1 MAQFEP
7 IIVKLVSYEAENK
20 GEETEMKNY
29 ITTPIYYVNGE
40 AHIGHAYTTFIAD
53 TLARH
58 SRLLGNET
66 YFLTG
71 TDEHGQKIEEAAKKL
86 NKPTQQFADEIS
98 ATFKN
103 LWDSFDISYD
113 QFIRTTDEKHK
124 HGVQAAFL
132 KMVEKGDIYK
142 DFYEGNYCVSCET
155 FFPESQLMDG
165 GCCPDCGR
173 ATTILKEESYF
184 FRLSKYE
191 QPLLDYYEAHND
203 FILPKSRKNEVI
215 SFVKGGLHDLS
226 VTRTS
231 FNWGVHLPESL
242 NDPKH
247 VMYVW
252 LDALMNYVTALGYGN
267 GEENMDF
274 WPATT
279 QLVGKDI
286 LRFHAI
292 YWPAFLMSLDL
303 PLPKHIGAHGWWTRD
318 GEKMS
323 KSKGNVVDPIEVA
336 KHYGVE
342 NFRYF
347 MMREVPFGQDG
358 DFSQR
363 ALIDR
368 MNSDLS
374 NDLGNLLN
382 RVIGMSEKY
391 SDFMIDSVDVL
402 KYHSKEIDD
411 AHVIIT
417 SLEEYMKDLQLHRYL
432 EELWKVFTIGNKAI
446 EEHAPW
452 VKIKEGRTDEALATV
467 ALVAN
472 LLAKASMMLHSIMPH
487 TTTTV
492 ANALG
497 FEINTTSYN
506 DLILNKDLLKTFT
519 IKKIPPLFPRVDEPL
534 MDEAPKAM
542 MTEEPAIIMTV
553 TKTEE
558 KKVTTVP
565 EEGLITI
572 DQFFQTSLKIGT
584 VIEAQEVPKSS
595 KLLRLQVDLGEEV
608 PRQIV
613 AGIKEYYSAESL
625 VGTQVCVVAN
635 LKPAKLMGLLSEGML
650 LAAKDADGLSLI
662 RPEKPRAI
670 GSSIG

>member
-1 MAQFEP
+1 
-7 IIVKLVSYEAENK
+7 
-20 GEETEMKNY
+20 MKNY

-53 TLARH
+53 TLSRH
-58 SRLLGNET
+58 SRLMGNET

-86 NKPTQQFADEIS
+86 NKPTQEFADEIS

-103 LWDSFDISYD
+103 LWDEFDISYD
-113 QFIRTTDEKHK
+113 HFIRTTDEDHK
-124 HGVQAAFL
+124 HGVRVAFE
-132 KMVEKGDIYK
+132 KMVANGDIYK

-155 FFPESQLMDG
+155 FFPESQLMEG

-173 ATTILKEESYF
+173 ATSIVKEESYF

-191 QPLLDYYEAHND
+191 KTLLDYYEAHPD
-203 FILPKSRKNEVI
+203 FILPKSRRNEVI
-215 SFVKGGLHDLS
+215 SFVKGGLNDLS

-231 FNWGVHLPESL
+231 FSWGVHLPKSL
-242 NDPKH
+242 NEPKH

-252 LDALMNYVTALGYGN
+252 LDALLNYITALGYG
-267 GEENMDF
+267 GDEARMQF
-274 WPATT
+274 WPANI

-292 YWPAFLMSLDL
+292 YWPAFLMSLNL
-303 PLPKHIGAHGWWTRD
+303 PLPKHIAAHGWWTRD
-318 GEKMS
+318 GGKMS
-323 KSKGNVVDPIEVA
+323 KSKGNVVDPREVA
-336 KHYGVE
+336 NHYGVE

-382 RVIGMSEKY
+382 RIIGMSEKY
-391 SDFMIDSVDVL
+391 SAFVIDSSDVAQ
-402 KYHSKEIDD
+402 YHTREIDD
-411 AHVIIT
+411 AHTILD
-417 SLEEYMKDLQLHRYL
+417 SLPHYLHELQLHRYL
-432 EELWKVFTIGNKAI
+432 EELWKIFTIGNKAI

-452 VKIKEGRTDEALATV
+452 VKMKEGRKDEALATV

-472 LLAKASMMLHSIMPH
+472 LLAKASVMLHAVMPK
-487 TTTTV
+487 TTATI
-492 ANALG
+492 ADALG
-497 FEINTTSYN
+497 FEITTQTYTH
-506 DLILNKDLLKTFT
+506 LILTKGLLATFT
-519 IKKIPPLFPRVDEPL
+519 IKKIPPLFPRVEEPL
-534 MDEAPKAM
+534 MQEAPKAM
-542 MTEEPAIIMTV
+542 REEQPLVVEIPKMDDK
-553 TKTEE
+553 KT
-558 KKVTTVP
+558 TTVSP
-565 EEGLITI
+565 EGLITI

-584 VIEAQEVPKSS
+584 VLNAQEVPKST
-595 KLLRLQVDLGEEV
+595 KLLKLHVDLGEET
-608 PRQIV
+608 PRQII
-613 AGIKEYYSAESL
+613 AGIREYYSAQSL
-625 VGTQVCVVAN
+625 IGTQVCVVAN
-635 LKPAKLMGLLSEGML
+635 LKPAKLMGMLSEGML
-650 LAAKDADGLSLI
+650 LAAKDSEGLCLI
-662 RPEKPRAI
+662 RPSTSRRA

>member
-1 MAQFEP
+1 
-7 IIVKLVSYEAENK
+7 
-20 GEETEMKNY
+20 MKNY

-53 TLARH
+53 ALARY

-71 TDEHGQKIEEAAKKL
+71 TDEHGQKIEESAKKQ

-98 ATFKN
+98 ASFRT
-103 LWDSFDISYD
+103 LWDEFDISYD
-113 QFIRTTDEKHK
+113 QFIRTTDESHK
-124 HGVQAAFL
+124 KGVQAAFS
-132 KMVEKGDIYK
+132 KMYGNGDIYK

-155 FFPESQLMDG
+155 FFPESQLMEG

-173 ATTILKEESYF
+173 ATTIVKEESYF

-191 QPLLDYYEAHND
+191 KPLLDYYEAHPE
-203 FILPKSRKNEVI
+203 FILPKSRRNEVI
-215 SFVKGGLHDLS
+215 SFVKGGLNDLS

-231 FNWGVHLPESL
+231 FNWGVHLPESF
-242 NDPKH
+242 NEPKH

-252 LDALMNYVTALGYGN
+252 LDALMNYVTALGYGSDEA
-267 GEENMDF
+267 GMGF
-274 WPATT
+274 WPANV

-292 YWPAFLMSLDL
+292 YWPAFLMSLGL
-303 PLPKHIGAHGWWTRD
+303 PLPKHIAAHGWWTRD

-323 KSKGNVVDPIEVA
+323 KSKGNVVDPREVSS
-336 KHYGVE
+336 HYGAE

-382 RVIGMSEKY
+382 RIIGMSEKY
-391 SDFMIDSVDVL
+391 SDFRIDSVDVE
-402 KYHSKEIDD
+402 KYHAKELND
-411 AHVIIT
+411 AHVILD
-417 SLEEYMKDLQLHRYL
+417 SLHTYLYELQLHRYL

-452 VKIKEGRTDEALATV
+452 TKVKEGRMDEALATV

-472 LLAKASMMLHSIMPH
+472 LLAKASVMLHAIMPK
-487 TTTTV
+487 TTATI
-492 ANALG
+492 ADALG
-497 FEINTTSYN
+497 FEINTQSYR
-506 DLILNKDLLKTFT
+506 DLIEKKQTLKAFT
-519 IKKIPPLFPRVDEPL
+519 IKKIPPLFPRVEEPL
-534 MDEAPKAM
+534 MAEAPKAM
-542 MTEEPAIIMTV
+542 LEEAPKAPV
-553 TKTEE
+553 AKSED
-558 KKVTTVP
+558 KKESTVP
-565 EEGLITI
+565 TEGLITI
-572 DQFFQTSLKIGT
+572 DQFFQTSLKVGT
-584 VIEAQEVPKSS
+584 VLEAQEVPKSS
-595 KLLRLQVDLGEEV
+595 KLLKLQVDVGEAS

-613 AGIKEYYSAESL
+613 AGIREHYSAESL
-625 VGTQVCVVAN
+625 LGTQVCVVAN
-635 LKPAKLMGLLSEGML
+635 LKPAKLMGMLSEGML
-650 LAAKDADGLSLI
+650 LAAKDSEGLSLI
-662 RPEKPRAI
+662 RPEKPRAS